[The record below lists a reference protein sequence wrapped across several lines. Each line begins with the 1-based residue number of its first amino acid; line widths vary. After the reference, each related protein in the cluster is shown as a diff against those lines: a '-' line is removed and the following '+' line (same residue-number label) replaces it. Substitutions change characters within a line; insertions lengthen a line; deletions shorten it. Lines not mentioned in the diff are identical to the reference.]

1 MNRIMD
7 YDEWYAQN
15 EDTINIELAESGA
28 DREMDFNPEL
38 EFEKRYIKYCE
49 AQSVK
54 NCNMPCVSISCRHD
68 YNYKILF
75 DHTAV
80 AVCLKC
86 KKRVK
91 A

>member
-38 EFEKRYIKYCE
+38 EFEKRYVKYCE
-49 AQSVK
+49 DAK
-54 NCNMPCVSISCRHD
+54 
-68 YNYKILF
+68 
-75 DHTAV
+75 
-80 AVCLKC
+80 
-86 KKRVK
+86 
-91 A
+91 